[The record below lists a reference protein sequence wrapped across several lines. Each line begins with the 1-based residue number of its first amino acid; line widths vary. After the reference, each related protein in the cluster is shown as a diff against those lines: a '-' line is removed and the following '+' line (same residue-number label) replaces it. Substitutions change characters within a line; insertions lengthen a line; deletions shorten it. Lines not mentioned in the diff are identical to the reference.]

1 MTCVPAPACKAAL
14 AQATQLAPNRSTAS
28 DGVCASP
35 RHTQQSPNSDHER
48 GEAWDLTDD
57 KTNGCDVDQLFAL
70 IVARRDPRVKYLIRD
85 RHILRSYDKPGIPA
99 WTWATYTGPNPHIK
113 HGHCSIVP
121 EARHDVSPWFSAPVA
136 PPPIPQPDTED
147 DDMIHIYDLTF
158 DNDPVQYARIGNVI
172 APITGQQK
180 AELLEIKPKAV
191 VEETVYGAEAWAA
204 ILNLCTL
211 KP

>member
-1 MTCVPAPACKAAL
+1 MFPS
-14 AQATQLAPNRSTAS
+14 RSTAS
-28 DGVCASP
+28 DGCCASAA
-35 RHTQQSPNSDHER
+35 HHQQNPNSDHET
-48 GEAWDLTDD
+48 GDAWDLTDD
-57 KTNGCDVDQLFAL
+57 KTHGCDVDQLFARM
-70 IVARRDPRVKYLIRD
+70 IERRDPRIKYLIRN

-99 WTWATYTGPNPHIK
+99 WTWAQYTGPNPHEK
-113 HGHCSIVP
+113 HGHCSILP
-121 EARHDVSPWFSAPVA
+121 GTRHIVDPWFA
-136 PPPIPQPDTED
+136 PIPPLPQPEPSQED

-180 AELLEIKPKAV
+180 AELLEVKPKAV